1 METKKAVHIT
11 WEEAHRAETERDK
24 ARQTCCR
31 SIPPN
36 RMKLTTVYVSR
47 DLRKLKASA
56 LRLWEVTFNHR
67 VGASGYERKT
77 LFSPAAVERITERSK
92 GLPRLDNTIC
102 DNALLIAHSAS
113 KQAATAKMLEEK
125 ELAQDFQRRVETS
138 TDTNVAGTNS
148 QPSEKR
154 HKAEAE
160 EAQRTQF
167 GEDELR
173 ESYFKRGPTKS
184 AVAIFLGIILLAGV
198 GTVSYSQQSKNY
210 LSHLAVK
217 WGAIAPR
224 AVPYTSDLEVMV
236 ESSKAQP
243 VAPQLSSTNQEPVQP
258 DDRESTAKRARDYLG
273 NFEVVDDAF
282 VRDNPQPNAAVIA
295 TLRPGTQ
302 VRVESKT
309 GEYFRIR
316 SLHDP
321 EVIGYVH
328 EQDAFFQAH

>member
-1 METKKAVHIT
+1 
-11 WEEAHRAETERDK
+11 
-24 ARQTCCR
+24 
-31 SIPPN
+31 
-36 RMKLTTVYVSR
+36 MKLTAVYVSR

-56 LRLWEVTFNHR
+56 LRLWDVTFNHR
-67 VGASGYERKT
+67 VGASGYKGKT
-77 LFSPAAVERITERSK
+77 LFSPAAVERITEWSK
-92 GLPRLDNTIC
+92 GFPRLVNTIC
-102 DNALLIAHSAS
+102 DNALLIAHFAY

-125 ELAQDFQRRVETS
+125 ELAQGFQRRVETS
-138 TDTNVAGTNS
+138 TKTNVAGTNS
-148 QPSEKR
+148 QTLENR

-198 GTVSYSQQSKNY
+198 GTVSYSQQS
-210 LSHLAVK
+210 LSDLAVK
-217 WGAIAPR
+217 WGAIAQR
-224 AVPYTSDLEVMV
+224 AVRYTSDLEVMV
-236 ESSKAQP
+236 ENSKAQP
-243 VAPQLSSTNQEPVQP
+243 VAPQLSSTNLEPVPP
-258 DDRESTAKRARDYLG
+258 DSRESTAKKARDYLG
-273 NFEVVDDAF
+273 NFEVVDDSF
-282 VRDNPQPNAAVIA
+282 VRDNPQPNATVIA

-309 GEYFRIR
+309 GEYLRIR

-328 EQDAFFQAH
+328 EEDAFFQAH

>member
-11 WEEAHRAETERDK
+11 WEEAQRAETQRDK

-36 RMKLTTVYVSR
+36 RMKLTAVYVSR

-56 LRLWEVTFNHR
+56 LRLWDVTFNHR
-67 VGASGYERKT
+67 VGASGYKGKT
-77 LFSPAAVERITERSK
+77 LFSPAAVERITEWSK
-92 GLPRLDNTIC
+92 GFPRLVNTIC
-102 DNALLIAHSAS
+102 DNALLIAHSAY

-125 ELAQDFQRRVETS
+125 ELAQGFQRRVETS
-138 TDTNVAGTNS
+138 TKTNVAGTNF
-148 QPSEKR
+148 QTLENR

-184 AVAIFLGIILLAGV
+184 TVAIFLGIILLAGV
-198 GTVSYSQQSKNY
+198 GTVSYSQQS

-217 WGAIAPR
+217 WRAIAQR
-224 AVPYTSDLEVMV
+224 AVRYTSDLKVMV
-236 ESSKAQP
+236 ENSKAQP
-243 VAPQLSSTNQEPVQP
+243 VAPQLSSTNLEPVPP
-258 DDRESTAKRARDYLG
+258 DSRESTAKKARDYLG
-273 NFEVVDDAF
+273 NFEVVDDSF
-282 VRDNPQPNAAVIA
+282 VRDNPQPNATVIA

-309 GEYFRIR
+309 GEYLRIR

-328 EQDAFFQAH
+328 EEDAFFQAH

>member
-11 WEEAHRAETERDK
+11 WEEAHRAETQRDK

-36 RMKLTTVYVSR
+36 RMKLTAVYVSR

-56 LRLWEVTFNHR
+56 LRLWDVTFNHR
-67 VGASGYERKT
+67 VGASGYKGKP
-77 LFSPAAVERITERSK
+77 LFSPAAVERITEWSK
-92 GLPRLDNTIC
+92 GFPRLVNTIC
-102 DNALLIAHSAS
+102 DNALLIAHSAY

-125 ELAQDFQRRVETS
+125 ELAQGFQRRVETS
-138 TDTNVAGTNS
+138 TKTNVAGTNS
-148 QPSEKR
+148 QTLENR

-173 ESYFKRGPTKS
+173 ESFKRGPTKS

-198 GTVSYSQQSKNY
+198 GTVSYSQQS

-217 WGAIAPR
+217 WGAIAQR
-224 AVPYTSDLEVMV
+224 AVRYTSDLEVMV
-236 ESSKAQP
+236 ENSKAQP
-243 VAPQLSSTNQEPVQP
+243 VAPQLSSTNLEPVP
-258 DDRESTAKRARDYLG
+258 ADSRESTAKKARDYLG
-273 NFEVVDDAF
+273 NFEVVDDSF
-282 VRDNPQPNAAVIA
+282 VRDNPQPNATVIA

-309 GEYFRIR
+309 GEYLRIR

-328 EQDAFFQAH
+328 EEDAFFQAH

>member
-1 METKKAVHIT
+1 M
-11 WEEAHRAETERDK
+11 
-24 ARQTCCR
+24 
-31 SIPPN
+31 N
-36 RMKLTTVYVSR
+36 LTAVYVSR

-56 LRLWEVTFNHR
+56 LRLWDVTFNHR
-67 VGASGYERKT
+67 VGASGYKGKP
-77 LFSPAAVERITERSK
+77 LFSPAAVERITEWSK
-92 GLPRLDNTIC
+92 GFPRLVNTIC
-102 DNALLIAHSAS
+102 DNALLIAHSAY

-125 ELAQDFQRRVETS
+125 ELAQGFQRRVETS
-138 TDTNVAGTNS
+138 TKTNVAGTNS
-148 QPSEKR
+148 QTLENR

-173 ESYFKRGPTKS
+173 ESFKRGPTKS

-198 GTVSYSQQSKNY
+198 GTVSYSQQS

-217 WGAIAPR
+217 WGAIAQR
-224 AVPYTSDLEVMV
+224 AVRYTSDLEVMV
-236 ESSKAQP
+236 ENSKAQP
-243 VAPQLSSTNQEPVQP
+243 VAPQLSSTNLEPVPP
-258 DDRESTAKRARDYLG
+258 DSRESTAKKARDYLG
-273 NFEVVDDAF
+273 NFEVVDDSF
-282 VRDNPQPNAAVIA
+282 VRDNPQPNATVIA

-328 EQDAFFQAH
+328 EEDAFFQAH

>member
-1 METKKAVHIT
+1 
-11 WEEAHRAETERDK
+11 
-24 ARQTCCR
+24 
-31 SIPPN
+31 
-36 RMKLTTVYVSR
+36 MKLTAVYVSR

-56 LRLWEVTFNHR
+56 LRLWDVTFNHR
-67 VGASGYERKT
+67 VGASGYKGKT
-77 LFSPAAVERITERSK
+77 LFSPAAVERITEWSK
-92 GLPRLDNTIC
+92 GFPRLVNTIC
-102 DNALLIAHSAS
+102 DNALLIAHSAY

-125 ELAQDFQRRVETS
+125 ELAQGFQRRVETS
-138 TDTNVAGTNS
+138 TKTNVAGTNS
-148 QPSEKR
+148 QTLENR

-198 GTVSYSQQSKNY
+198 GTVSYSQQS

-217 WGAIAPR
+217 WGAIAQR
-224 AVPYTSDLEVMV
+224 AVRYTSDLEVMV
-236 ESSKAQP
+236 ENSKAQP

-258 DDRESTAKRARDYLG
+258 DDRESTAKKAPDYLG
-273 NFEVVDDAF
+273 NFEVVDDSF
-282 VRDNPQPNAAVIA
+282 VRDNPQSNATVIA

-309 GEYFRIR
+309 GEYLRIR

-328 EQDAFFQAH
+328 EEDAFFQAH

>member
-11 WEEAHRAETERDK
+11 WEEAHRAETQRDK

-36 RMKLTTVYVSR
+36 RMKLTAVYVSR

-56 LRLWEVTFNHR
+56 LRLWDVTFNHR
-67 VGASGYERKT
+67 VGASGYKGKT
-77 LFSPAAVERITERSK
+77 LFSPAAVERITEWSK
-92 GLPRLDNTIC
+92 GFPRLVNTIC

-125 ELAQDFQRRVETS
+125 ELAQGFQRRVEMS
-138 TDTNVAGTNS
+138 TKTNVAGTNS
-148 QPSEKR
+148 QTLENR

-198 GTVSYSQQSKNY
+198 GTVSYSQQS

-217 WGAIAPR
+217 WGAIAQR
-224 AVPYTSDLEVMV
+224 AVRYTSDLEVMV
-236 ESSKAQP
+236 ENSKAQP
-243 VAPQLSSTNQEPVQP
+243 VAPQLSSTNLEPVPP
-258 DDRESTAKRARDYLG
+258 DSRESTAKKARDYLG
-273 NFEVVDDAF
+273 NFEVVDDSF
-282 VRDNPQPNAAVIA
+282 VRDNPQPNATVIA

-309 GEYFRIR
+309 GEYLRIR

-328 EQDAFFQAH
+328 EEDAFFQAH

>member
-1 METKKAVHIT
+1 METKKTVHIT
-11 WEEAHRAETERDK
+11 WEEAHRAETQRDK

-36 RMKLTTVYVSR
+36 RMNLTAVYVSK

-56 LRLWEVTFNHR
+56 LRLWDVTFNHR
-67 VGASGYERKT
+67 VGASGYKGKT

-92 GLPRLDNTIC
+92 GLPRLVNTIC
-102 DNALLIAHSAS
+102 DNALLIAHS
-113 KQAATAKMLEEK
+113 EK
-125 ELAQDFQRRVETS
+125 ELAQDFQRRMETS

-148 QPSEKR
+148 QPLEKR

-217 WGAIAPR
+217 WGAIAQR
-224 AVPYTSDLEVMV
+224 AVRYTSDLEVMV

-258 DDRESTAKRARDYLG
+258 DDRESTAKKAPDYLG
-273 NFEVVDDAF
+273 NFEVVDDSF
-282 VRDNPQPNAAVIA
+282 VRDNPQSNATVIA

-328 EQDAFFQAH
+328 EEDAFFQAH

>member
-1 METKKAVHIT
+1 MEKKKTVHIT
-11 WEEAHRAETERDK
+11 WEEAHRVETQRDK

-36 RMKLTTVYVSR
+36 RMKLTAVYVSR

-56 LRLWEVTFNHR
+56 LRLWDVTFNHR
-67 VGASGYERKT
+67 VGASGYKRKT
-77 LFSPAAVERITERSK
+77 LFSPAAVERITECSK
-92 GLPRLDNTIC
+92 GFPRLVNTIC

-125 ELAQDFQRRVETS
+125 ELAQGFQLRVETS
-138 TDTNVAGTNS
+138 TETNVAGTNS
-148 QPSEKR
+148 QTLENR

-173 ESYFKRGPTKS
+173 EIYFKRGPTKS
-184 AVAIFLGIILLAGV
+184 AVPIFLGIILLAGV
-198 GTVSYSQQSKNY
+198 GTVSYSQQS

-217 WGAIAPR
+217 WGAIAQR
-224 AVPYTSDLEVMV
+224 AVRYTSDLEVMV

-273 NFEVVDDAF
+273 NFEVVDDSF
-282 VRDNPQPNAAVIA
+282 VRDSPQPNAAVIA
-295 TLRPGTQ
+295 TLRPGAQ

-328 EQDAFFQAH
+328 EEDAFFQAH

>member
-11 WEEAHRAETERDK
+11 WEDAHRAETQRDK

-36 RMKLTTVYVSR
+36 RMKLTAVYVSR

-56 LRLWEVTFNHR
+56 LRLWDVTFNHR
-67 VGASGYERKT
+67 VGASSYKGKT
-77 LFSPAAVERITERSK
+77 LFSPAAVERITEWSK
-92 GLPRLDNTIC
+92 GLPRLVNTIC
-102 DNALLIAHSAS
+102 DNALLIAHSAY

-125 ELAQDFQRRVETS
+125 ELPQGFQRRVETS
-138 TDTNVAGTNS
+138 TKTNVAGTNS
-148 QPSEKR
+148 QTLENR

-198 GTVSYSQQSKNY
+198 GTVSYSQQSKSY

-217 WGAIAPR
+217 WGAIAQP
-224 AVPYTSDLEVMV
+224 AVRDTSDLEVMV

-243 VAPQLSSTNQEPVQP
+243 VASQLSSTNQEPVP
-258 DDRESTAKRARDYLG
+258 PAGRESTAKKARDYLG
-273 NFEVVDDAF
+273 NFEVVDDSF
-282 VRDNPQPNAAVIA
+282 VRDNPQPNATVIA

-309 GEYFRIR
+309 GAYLRIR

-328 EQDAFFQAH
+328 EEDAFFQAH

>member
-1 METKKAVHIT
+1 MKTKKAVHIT
-11 WEEAHRAETERDK
+11 WEEAHRAETQRDK

-36 RMKLTTVYVSR
+36 RMKLTAVYVSR

-56 LRLWEVTFNHR
+56 LRLWDVTFNHR
-67 VGASGYERKT
+67 VGASGYKGKT
-77 LFSPAAVERITERSK
+77 LFSPAAVERITEWSK
-92 GLPRLDNTIC
+92 GFPRLVNTIC
-102 DNALLIAHSAS
+102 DNALLIAHSAY

-125 ELAQDFQRRVETS
+125 ELAQGFQRRVETS
-138 TDTNVAGTNS
+138 TKTNVAGTNS
-148 QPSEKR
+148 QTLENR

-198 GTVSYSQQSKNY
+198 GTVSYSQQS

-217 WGAIAPR
+217 WGAIAQR
-224 AVPYTSDLEVMV
+224 AVRYTSDLEVMV
-236 ESSKAQP
+236 ENSKAQP
-243 VAPQLSSTNQEPVQP
+243 VAPQLSSTNLEPVPP
-258 DDRESTAKRARDYLG
+258 DSRESTAKKARDYLG
-273 NFEVVDDAF
+273 NFEVVDDSF
-282 VRDNPQPNAAVIA
+282 VRDNPQPNATVIA

-309 GEYFRIR
+309 GEYLRIR

-328 EQDAFFQAH
+328 EEDAFFQAH

>member
-11 WEEAHRAETERDK
+11 WEEAHRAETQRDK

-36 RMKLTTVYVSR
+36 RMKLTAVYVSR

-56 LRLWEVTFNHR
+56 LRLWDVTFNHR
-67 VGASGYERKT
+67 VGASGYKGKT
-77 LFSPAAVERITERSK
+77 LFSPAAVERITEWSK
-92 GLPRLDNTIC
+92 GFPRLVNTIC
-102 DNALLIAHSAS
+102 DNALLIAHSAY

-125 ELAQDFQRRVETS
+125 ELAQGFQRRVETS
-138 TDTNVAGTNS
+138 TKTNVAGTNS
-148 QPSEKR
+148 QTLENR

-173 ESYFKRGPTKS
+173 ESFKRGPTKS

-198 GTVSYSQQSKNY
+198 GTVSYSQQS

-217 WGAIAPR
+217 WGAIAQR
-224 AVPYTSDLEVMV
+224 AVRYTSDLEVMV
-236 ESSKAQP
+236 ENSKAQP
-243 VAPQLSSTNQEPVQP
+243 VAPQLSSTNLEPVPP
-258 DDRESTAKRARDYLG
+258 DSRESTAKKARDYLG
-273 NFEVVDDAF
+273 NFEVVDDSF
-282 VRDNPQPNAAVIA
+282 VRDNPQPNATVIA

-309 GEYFRIR
+309 GEYLRIR

-328 EQDAFFQAH
+328 EEDAFFQAH

>member
-1 METKKAVHIT
+1 
-11 WEEAHRAETERDK
+11 
-24 ARQTCCR
+24 
-31 SIPPN
+31 
-36 RMKLTTVYVSR
+36 MKLTTVYVSR
-47 DLRKLKASA
+47 DLRKLKASV
-56 LRLWEVTFNHR
+56 LRLWDVTFNHR
-67 VGASGYERKT
+67 VGASGYKGKT
-77 LFSPAAVERITERSK
+77 LFSPAAVERITEWSK
-92 GLPRLDNTIC
+92 GFPRLVNTIC
-102 DNALLIAHSAS
+102 DNALLIAHSAY

-125 ELAQDFQRRVETS
+125 ELAQGFQRRVETS
-138 TDTNVAGTNS
+138 TKTNVAGTNS
-148 QPSEKR
+148 QTLENR

-198 GTVSYSQQSKNY
+198 GTVSYSQQS

-217 WGAIAPR
+217 WGAIAQR
-224 AVPYTSDLEVMV
+224 AVRYTSDLEVMV
-236 ESSKAQP
+236 ENSKAQP
-243 VAPQLSSTNQEPVQP
+243 VAPQLSSTNLEPVPP
-258 DDRESTAKRARDYLG
+258 DSRESTAKKARDYLG
-273 NFEVVDDAF
+273 NFEVVDDSF
-282 VRDNPQPNAAVIA
+282 VRDNPQPNATVIA

-309 GEYFRIR
+309 GEYLRIR

-328 EQDAFFQAH
+328 EEDAFFQAH

>member
-36 RMKLTTVYVSR
+36 RMKLTAVYVSR

-67 VGASGYERKT
+67 VGASGYKGKT
-77 LFSPAAVERITERSK
+77 LFSPAAVERITEWSK
-92 GLPRLDNTIC
+92 GFPRLVNTIC

-125 ELAQDFQRRVETS
+125 ELAQGFQRRVETS
-138 TDTNVAGTNS
+138 TKTNVAGTNS
-148 QPSEKR
+148 QTLENR

-198 GTVSYSQQSKNY
+198 GTVSYSQQS

-217 WGAIAPR
+217 WGAIAQR
-224 AVPYTSDLEVMV
+224 AVRYTSNLEVMV
-236 ESSKAQP
+236 ENSKAQP
-243 VAPQLSSTNQEPVQP
+243 VAPQLSSTNLEPVPP
-258 DDRESTAKRARDYLG
+258 DSRESTAKKARDYLG
-273 NFEVVDDAF
+273 NFEVVDDSF
-282 VRDNPQPNAAVIA
+282 VRDNPQPNATVIA